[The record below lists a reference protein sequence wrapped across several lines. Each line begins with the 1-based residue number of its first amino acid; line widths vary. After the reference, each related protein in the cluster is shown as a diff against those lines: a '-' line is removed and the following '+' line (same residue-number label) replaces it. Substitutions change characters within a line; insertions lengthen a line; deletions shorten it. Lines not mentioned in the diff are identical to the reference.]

1 MNDIAIVVVA
11 YNRPHSLRRILSS
24 LATAEYREQD
34 IPLII
39 SIDQGDNADVIAIAN
54 EFDWE
59 FGEKRV
65 VCQEQNLGLKAHI
78 LKCGG
83 YTREYGNI
91 IMLEDDLFV
100 SPVFFAYARAAL
112 AFAEDKDYIGGISL
126 YNHLFNVHVREP
138 FQAFDDGFDNWYMQ
152 FASSWGQ
159 AWSQKQW
166 DGFTEWYAKNAEKDL
181 RTVGKLV
188 PENVLSW
195 SEQSWL
201 KHYIKYLIDTDKYFL
216 YPKTSLT
223 TNFFDEG
230 THAAEAVTDLQVPL
244 CIRMER
250 EYSFSTLEDSSSVY
264 DAFFENVVLRNK
276 VIEVIPQAELIEID
290 LYGYKETK
298 KRYVLSSAAKP
309 YKVLTSYGRKLR
321 PLDANILFNIEGSTF
336 FLYDTSKPA
345 AAPKLNLVQKYL
357 YHYRGMKAKYMILML
372 RYRVKER
379 LGRKKQR

>member
-11 YNRPHSLRRILSS
+11 YNRPHSLRRILGS
-24 LATAEYREQD
+24 LAAAEYHEQE

-39 SIDQGDNADVIAIAN
+39 SIDNGDNADVLAIAN

-59 FGEKRV
+59 FGEKTV
-65 VCQEQNLGLKAHI
+65 LYQEQKLGLKAHI
-78 LKCGG
+78 LKCGEL
-83 YTREYGNI
+83 TKEYGNI

-112 AFAEDKDYIGGISL
+112 TFAEDKDYIGGISL

-138 FQAFDDGFDNWYMQ
+138 FQALDDGFDNWYMQ

-159 AWSQKQW
+159 AWSRKQW
-166 DGFTEWYAKNAEKDL
+166 EGFTVWYGKNAEKDL
-181 RTVGKLV
+181 QAIGKLV
-188 PENVLSW
+188 PDNVLSW

-201 KHYIKYLIDTDKYFL
+201 KHYIKYLIDTDKFFL
-216 YPKTSLT
+216 YPRISLT
-223 TNFFDEG
+223 TNFADEG

-244 CIRMER
+244 SIRMGQD
-250 EYSFSTLEDSSSVY
+250 YCFSTLEDSSSVY
-264 DAFFENVVLRNK
+264 DAFFENVVLRSK

-321 PLDANILFNIEGSTF
+321 PLDANVLYNIEGGAF

-345 AAPKLNLVQKYL
+345 AEPKLSPIRKYL
-357 YHYRGMKAKYMILML
+357 YYYRGIKAKYMTAML

-379 LGRKKQR
+379 LNRKK